1 MKFENKIALVTGG
14 SSGIGRAACLALAR
28 EGAAVAVIASSS
40 LAKASAVV
48 QAIEKDGGKANAY
61 VTDIRN
67 VAASAK
73 LIDQVVADLGE
84 IDILVNCA
92 GVFYPTILGS
102 TSEEEFDRMSEINL
116 KGLYF
121 VTNAVAPRMRKRGR
135 GKIVNIASV
144 AAYVVS
150 RDYGLYAAV
159 KAGIVALTKAFAL
172 QLAPHGINVNAVA
185 PGNTETPINEDIRND
200 PKYQKR
206 RDMIASQTPSQR
218 DFSTPEDIASI
229 IVFLASDDSISMHG
243 TTVLADEGR
252 SAGT

>member
-14 SSGIGRAACLALAR
+14 SSGIGRATCLALAR
-28 EGAAVAVIASSS
+28 EGAEVAVLASSS
-40 LAKASAVV
+40 LAKANAVV
-48 QAIEKDGGKANAY
+48 QEIEKEGGKATAY
-61 VTDIRN
+61 VTDIRK

-73 LIDQVVADLGE
+73 LIDQIVADLGD

-102 TSEEEFDRMSEINL
+102 TSEEAFDRMSEINL

-121 VTNAVAPRMRKRGR
+121 VTNAIAPQMRKRGR
-135 GKIVNIASV
+135 GKIVNVASV
-144 AAYVVS
+144 AAYTVS

-172 QLAPHGINVNAVA
+172 QLAPYGINVNAVA
-185 PGNTETPINEDIRND
+185 PGNTETPINEDIRNN
-200 PKYQKR
+200 PEHQKR

-252 SAGT
+252 SAGA